1 MDKECTDEDGEFSSQ
16 AAVSRGPCMLIK
28 GAGSL
33 TASSL
38 RKFARYSV
46 KASICHS
53 LFVCLFLLYLDA
65 IQSKDN
71 AYLAYLESFGE
82 PKS

>member
-1 MDKECTDEDGEFSSQ
+1 
-16 AAVSRGPCMLIK
+16 MLIK

-38 RKFARYSV
+38 RKFARRSV

-71 AYLAYLESFGE
+71 AYLAYLESFAEG